1 MATRH
6 HDNAQAASHSTP
18 IALRREPTPAASGI
32 QVSSP
37 RLDPEAPIPARYT
50 DYGEG
55 RSPALRW
62 SEVGGARSYAL
73 LVEDPD
79 APSAQ
84 PFVHW
89 LAWNIPA
96 DTRELPDDIRADA
109 ASQRPAG
116 MREGRNDHGVIG
128 WFGPRPPAG
137 DPAHHYHFQVFAL
150 DVPKLDVDPGAKREE
165 VLAAMEGHVI
175 AEGEIVG
182 LYERPGPEK
191 PLN

>member
-6 HDNAQAASHSTP
+6 HDNTQAASHSTP

-37 RLDPEAPIPARYT
+37 RLHTDAPIPARYT

-96 DTRELPDDIRADA
+96 DTRELPDDVRADA

-116 MREGRNDHGVIG
+116 MREGRNDHGGIG

-137 DPAHHYHFQVFAL
+137 DPAHRYHFQVFAL
-150 DVPKLDVDPGAKREE
+150 DAMLDLPDGATRDE
-165 VLAAMEGHVI
+165 LLRNIDGRVI
-175 AEGEIVG
+175 AKGELVATS
-182 LYERPGPEK
+182 EAPTRQ
-191 PLN
+191 